1 MSKKTKDGV
10 TKALN
15 IGSGFVSAMSAVLAA
30 VLILYSGYVL
40 YDSMAVEVSAFS
52 AYSDLLKYKPKQL
65 AENEEPG
72 PSLSEINPDYR
83 AWITINGS
91 PASPIDY
98 PIVQGPNDTYYA
110 ARDVYNEPSLTGAI
124 YLAAGNK
131 GDFSDSYNI
140 LYGHHMDNG
149 AMFGSLDNF
158 KDEAYFNSHR
168 YATLTTDDGT
178 MYDIIF
184 FGVVSTDAYESR
196 IYEAGNRAADVIS
209 FLEGSRDDDTGIG
222 TTLIQF
228 SEYVASSARK
238 VIALSTCASA
248 DTNGRLVVFGKMIP
262 REPEPEPEPSP
273 SKKPGG
279 GTTSTTPTPEPEE
292 EEEQPPVKLTV
303 KYYDEY
309 GRPVFPDE
317 EFIHTP
323 GDNYYVVSPQKPGY
337 DVDIEIVR
345 GTIEEDMIVKVR
357 YIPKTWTLT
366 IRYILLDGSVAAKTY
381 STPIK
386 TGEGYDVA
394 SPAVPGYKPVY
405 LRKAGVNPGWDEE
418 HTVIYVPEN
427 QELEDLPTPL
437 SLGWTVMQIGICFE

>member
-1 MSKKTKDGV
+1 MNKKKTDAV
-10 TKALN
+10 TRLLN
-15 IGSGFVSAMSAVLAA
+15 AGSGFMSACAALLAT

-52 AYSDLLKYKPKQL
+52 AYSDLLKYKPKEL
-65 AENEEPG
+65 TEDEEPG

-98 PIVQGPNDTYYA
+98 PIVQGTDNLYYA
-110 ARDVYNEPSLTGAI
+110 RNDVFNEPSLTGAI
-124 YLAAGNK
+124 YLASGNK

-140 LYGHHMDNG
+140 LFGHHMDNG

-158 KDEAYFNSHR
+158 KNEEYYNNHR
-168 YATLTTDDGT
+168 YATLTSDDGT
-178 MYDIIF
+178 VYDIIF
-184 FGVVSTDAYESR
+184 FGVVSTDAYEPNV
-196 IYEAGNRAADVIS
+196 YNTGDRAKEVIS
-209 FLEGSRDDDTGIG
+209 FLLGSRDGDTGVG
-222 TTLIQF
+222 TKLIQF
-228 SEYVASSARK
+228 SEYVARSARK

-262 REPEPEPEPSP
+262 REPEPETEPSP

-279 GTTSTTPTPEPEE
+279 STTTSTPEPE

-317 EFIHTP
+317 EFTHMP
-323 GDNYYVVSPQKPGY
+323 GDDYYVVSPQKPGY

-357 YIPKTWTLT
+357 YVPKTWILK
-366 IRYILLDGSVAAKTY
+366 IRYILPDGSEVAATY
-381 STPIK
+381 QTPIK
-386 TGEGYDVA
+386 TGEKYDVA

-405 LRKAGVNPGWDEE
+405 LRKAGVNPGRDEE
-418 HTVIYVPEN
+418 YTVLYVPEN
-427 QELEDLPTPL
+427 QELEDLPTPMG
-437 SLGWTVMQIGICFE
+437 LGWTVMQIGICFE